1 MDVASVQAESIT
13 ISGTTTI
20 NSLGTGFV
28 GCYKE
33 LRFNGIM
40 QLTDSANLLLGGANI
55 TTAVGDV
62 FSFRC
67 TAAGIWRMVGNN
79 RLPSATTITSVTLT
93 GTSTYLSNEIGWR
106 NVPR

>member
-1 MDVASVQAESIT
+1 MAAT
-13 ISGTTTI
+13 R
-20 NSLGTGFV
+20 
-28 GCYKE
+28 

-62 FSFRC
+62 FRSVAPQR
-67 TAAGIWRMVGNN
+67 ASGGMVGNN